1 MGVVAPATPGES
13 AVRVLVVEDQQ
24 PILKAVRQAL
34 EEEGFTV
41 DIASDGDCAEAKV
54 RATAYDV
61 IVLDI
66 MLPKVDGLTLLKRWR
81 QAGNSSHI
89 IMLTAKGT
97 SADKVGGLDRGADD
111 YLTKPFDIT
120 ELLARVRALTRRT
133 HTRKDPIIRVRD
145 LVLDTAARTVT
156 RSGKPVELT
165 PREYRLLEFLAH
177 HAGKVVPHET
187 IWQHLYDEFDD
198 PNSNLIA
205 VYIRYLRKKID
216 EGFDDKLIL
225 SKWGVGYML
234 RGDGPVDDDVRV
246 DE

>member
-1 MGVVAPATPGES
+1 MGVVTPATPGES
-13 AVRVLVVEDQQ
+13 VVRILVVEDQQ

-41 DIASDGDCAEAKV
+41 DIAADGECAEAKV
-54 RATAYDV
+54 RGTHYDL

-81 QAGNSSHI
+81 QAGNSAHI
-89 IMLTAKGT
+89 LMLTAKGA
-97 SADKVGGLDRGADD
+97 SSDKVTGLDHGADD
-111 YLTKPFDIT
+111 YLTKPFDIS
-120 ELLARVRALTRRT
+120 ELLARVRALIRRT
-133 HTRKDPIIRVRD
+133 HTKKDPLLRVRD

-156 RSGKPVELT
+156 RSGKAIELT
-165 PREYRLLEFLAH
+165 PREYRLLEFLAFN
-177 HAGKVVPHET
+177 AGHVVRHET
-187 IWQHLYDEFDD
+187 IWEHLYDEFDD

-216 EGFDDKLIL
+216 EEFAEPLIL

-234 RGDGPVDDDVRV
+234 RGDGPTDGQSVDDV
-246 DE
+246 